1 MTQYI
6 QIIKKPHYHLKECRK
21 VCEKSKHP
29 FMIKA
34 LRRTGLEG
42 THLNIIKTINVKFIA
57 NIILNVE

>member
-1 MTQYI
+1 
-6 QIIKKPHYHLKECRK
+6 
-21 VCEKSKHP
+21 
-29 FMIKA
+29 MIKA